1 MRATLDKNRHAAGD
15 WGAWAL
21 IDVGL
26 ETEN

>member
-1 MRATLDKNRHAAGD
+1 LIKIVTPRGD
-15 WGAWAL
+15 WGARAL